1 MRGAGQPELNP
12 IENISQYLRANWL
25 PTRVFETYDD
35 IINAACDVRRRL
47 IARPRTIT
55 STGMQE

>member
-1 MRGAGQPELNP
+1 MNP